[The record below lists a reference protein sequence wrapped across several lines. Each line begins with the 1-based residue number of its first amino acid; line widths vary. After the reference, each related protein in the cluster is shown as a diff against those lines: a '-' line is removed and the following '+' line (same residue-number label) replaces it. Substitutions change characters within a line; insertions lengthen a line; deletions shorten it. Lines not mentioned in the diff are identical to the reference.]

1 MTESNR
7 VPLEEIFGNWDESKT
22 RILFSHNDIKGIQMG
37 AAVSQTGYTIEELEA
52 NGTVC
57 INGHLHNGKKI
68 SDKVLNLG
76 NLTGKDFGEDAF
88 VYRHCAL
95 ILDTDTFDV
104 KFEENPFAFNFYKLT
119 FANEK
124 DLGQLDLLKDNAVIS
139 CTAAKSISQELKKRI
154 SSCKKIIAPR
164 VIISHETVET
174 SASADIED
182 LRSGDHLQKLI
193 ECCHEKLD
201 NTEILEFEL
210 SEICK

>member
-1 MTESNR
+1 
-7 VPLEEIFGNWDESKT
+7 
-22 RILFSHNDIKGIQMG
+22 MG